1 MIFFVTLRIALRALK
16 RNLLRTLLTM
26 LGIIIGVAAVIAM
39 VSIGNGAKAM
49 VEAQIASLGQNVI
62 MVFSGNFS
70 RGGVGMGFGSMSS
83 LTADDYA
90 GLQKEVPEVS
100 AVSPEVRTGAQ
111 VTFGNQNL
119 STSILGVSVDYI
131 EIRSWPLAGGAN
143 FTDQDV
149 RNANKVALIG
159 STTAKTLF
167 GDGDPVGQIIRIK
180 NVPFAVVGLLGTKG
194 ISMMGSDQDDV
205 LIIPY
210 TSAMR
215 RLAGVTSFR
224 SFTIQARGPQ
234 TMAAAQEQIRDLLRQ
249 KHRLPPARDDDF
261 TVRTQQEISDTATST
276 SNVMKWLLLSVA
288 CVSLLVGGIGVMNI
302 MLVSVTERT
311 REIGIRMAVGAK
323 GRDVLVQFLIESIV
337 LSLIGGLLGIILGVV
352 SSKVVSGLMNW
363 PTLISP
369 EWIFIAFGVSALV
382 GIGFGYYPAHKAAQ
396 LDPIESLRYE

>member
-1 MIFFVTLRIALRALK
+1 MIFFVTMRIALRALK
-16 RNLLRTLLTM
+16 RNLLRTLLTT
-26 LGIIIGVAAVIAM
+26 LGIIIGIAAVIAM

-83 LTADDYA
+83 LTPDDYA
-90 GLQKEVPEVS
+90 GLQKEVPDIS

-119 STSILGVSVDYI
+119 STSITGVSVDYI
-131 EIRSWPLAGGAN
+131 EIRSWGLANGSN

-167 GDGDPVGQIIRIK
+167 GDGDPVGQVIRVK
-180 NVPFAVVGLLGTKG
+180 NVPFTVVGLLATKG

-224 SFTIQARGPQ
+224 SFMIQARGPE
-234 TMAAAQEQIRDLLRQ
+234 TMATAQEQIRDLLRQ
-249 KHRLPPARDDDF
+249 KHRLPPMRDDDF

-276 SNVMKWLLLSVA
+276 SKIMTWLLSSVA
-288 CVSLLVGGIGVMNI
+288 GVSLLVGGIGVMNI

-323 GRDVLVQFLIESIV
+323 GRDVLVQFLIESV
-337 LSLIGGLLGIILGVV
+337 ALSLIGGMLGIILGVA
-352 SSKVVSGLMNW
+352 SSKLVSYLMSW
-363 PTLISP
+363 PTLISLG
-369 EWIFIAFGVSALV
+369 WILSAFGVSAV
-382 GIGFGYYPAHKAAQ
+382 IGIGFGFYPAYKAAQ